1 MLDKQFMNMTEAA
14 AYVGVSYSMMQ
25 KWVKAGLIPVR
36 KFGRS
41 YVMLKCHID
50 DFLVSLKFKKL

>member
-1 MLDKQFMNMTEAA
+1 MFNKQLMNMTEAA

-41 YVMLKCHID
+41 YVMLKCHVD
-50 DFLVSLKFKKL
+50 HFLESLSFKPL